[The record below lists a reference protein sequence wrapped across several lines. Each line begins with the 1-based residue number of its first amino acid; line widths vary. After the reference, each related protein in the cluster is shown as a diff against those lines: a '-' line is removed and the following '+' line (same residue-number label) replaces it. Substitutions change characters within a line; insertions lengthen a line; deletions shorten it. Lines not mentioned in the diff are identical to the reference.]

1 MKIAV
6 ASDDGKTIAEH
17 FGRTQGFM
25 IYEIS
30 EKGEIVSK
38 TYRQNNHTHHKQGH
52 QDNRN
57 LGEHHGHDHG
67 TVLVLL
73 KDTQAVISRG
83 MGRRI
88 LYDLD
93 NAGIKPFIV
102 TVMDA
107 DEALEKYLQDQLE
120 SDLNRQ
126 CNH

>member
-1 MKIAV
+1 MKVAV

-17 FGRTQGFM
+17 FGRTQGFI
-25 IYEIS
+25 IYDIS

-38 TYRQNNHTHHKQGH
+38 TYRQNNHTHHMQGH
-52 QDNRN
+52 HDD
-57 LGEHHGHDHG
+57 HTHGHDHG
-67 TVLVLL
+67 PILGLL
-73 KDTQAVISRG
+73 KDVQAAVSRG

-102 TVMDA
+102 TVTDA